1 MGQNAV
7 KDTKPNFPF
16 IYFLF
21 CLLLYIVA
29 LPLLCITALRA
40 KHRDSIPARFS
51 PFLALKKLEKAP
63 DFWFHA
69 CSYGEIKSLEPIFKA
84 LDSKPCTILIT
95 TITHTGFNEAKRLYA
110 NRQDSKLCVMVH
122 YLPFEIFLPFWAKSC
137 KNLQC
142 LVVTEAELWKML
154 FYIAKSRN
162 ARTLLINAR
171 ISQRSLTSYQR
182 FGRFYQGIFAFV
194 DEVLAQSSVD
204 KERLESLGAKNVSIF
219 GNLKTLNTPTLSAT
233 YTKPSRPIFCAAST
247 HRGEEK
253 LVLETFQALC
263 ANLQSQNNTLKEHPL
278 LLIAPRHPERFK
290 EVYELTQSF
299 FQTSLF
305 SQHKLEVQSEI
316 QAIVIDTLGELNN
329 LYAISDVV
337 ILCGSF
343 MPNIGGHNPL
353 EPAFFHTKLISGE
366 HIFNQYALFEEV
378 QNYVLIPPQSLQDTL
393 SRWQELPQSSIKL
406 DSNHK
411 LTLLI
416 QKIDNAN

>member
-1 MGQNAV
+1 M
-7 KDTKPNFPF
+7 
-16 IYFLF
+16 YFLS
-21 CLLLYIVA
+21 CLLLYLVA
-29 LPLLCITALRA
+29 LPLLLVSAFRA

-51 PFLALKKLEKAP
+51 PFKALKKLEQSP

-69 CSYGEIKSLEPIFKA
+69 CSYGEIKSLEPILKA

-110 NRQDSKLCVMVH
+110 SKQDSSLYVMVR
-122 YLPFEIFLPFWAKSC
+122 YLPFEIFLPFWAKYC

-154 FYIAKSRN
+154 FYVAKSSN

-171 ISQRSLTSYQR
+171 ISQRSLANYQR
-182 FGRFYQGIFAFV
+182 FGWFYQGIFALI
-194 DEVLAQSSVD
+194 DEVLAQSHID
-204 KERLESLGAKNVSIF
+204 KQRLEHLGAKNVEAF
-219 GNLKTLNTPTLSAT
+219 GNLKILNTPTLSVS
-233 YTKPSRPIFCAAST
+233 YTKPTRPVFCAAST
-247 HRGEEK
+247 HKGEEK
-253 LVLETFQALC
+253 LILESFQALC
-263 ANLQSQNNTLKEHPL
+263 ANTQSQENPQVNPL

-299 FQTSLF
+299 FQTTLF
-305 SQHKLEVQSEI
+305 SQHKLESTA

-366 HIFNQYALFEEV
+366 HIFNQYALFEAV
-378 QNYVLIPPQSLQDTL
+378 QDYVLIPPQSLQDTL
-393 SRWQELPQSSIKL
+393 LRWQELPQSSIKS
-406 DSNHK
+406 DSSHK
-411 LTLLI
+411 LNILI
-416 QKIDNAN
+416 QKIEYAN

>member
-1 MGQNAV
+1 MSV
-7 KDTKPNFPF
+7 F
-16 IYFLF
+16 
-21 CLLLYIVA
+21 
-29 LPLLCITALRA
+29 RA

-51 PFLALKKLEKAP
+51 PFKALKKLEQSP
-63 DFWFHA
+63 HFWFHA
-69 CSYGEIKSLEPIFKA
+69 CSYGEIKSLEPILKA

-95 TITHTGFNEAKRLYA
+95 TITHTGFNEAKRLSA
-110 NRQDSKLCVMVH
+110 NRQDSSLYIMVR

-154 FYIAKSRN
+154 FYVAKSSN
-162 ARTLLINAR
+162 AHTLLINAR
-171 ISQRSLTSYQR
+171 ISQRSLASYQR
-182 FGRFYQGIFAFV
+182 FEWFYQGIFALI
-194 DEVLAQSSVD
+194 DEVLAQSNID
-204 KERLESLGAKNVSIF
+204 KQRLESLGAKNVSSF
-219 GNLKTLNTPTLSAT
+219 GNLKVLNTPALSAT
-233 YTKPSRPIFCAAST
+233 YTKPNRPVFCAAST
-247 HRGEEK
+247 HRGEEELILK
-253 LVLETFQALC
+253 NFQALC
-263 ANLQSQNNTLKEHPL
+263 AIVQSQEPPL

-299 FQTSLF
+299 FQTALF
-305 SQHKLEVQSEI
+305 SQHKLESNA

-378 QNYVLIPPQSLQDTL
+378 ENYVLIPPQSLQDTL
-393 SRWQELPQSSIKL
+393 ARWQELPQSSIKS
-406 DSNHK
+406 DSTHK
-411 LTLLI
+411 LTTLI
-416 QKIDNAN
+416 QKIENAN